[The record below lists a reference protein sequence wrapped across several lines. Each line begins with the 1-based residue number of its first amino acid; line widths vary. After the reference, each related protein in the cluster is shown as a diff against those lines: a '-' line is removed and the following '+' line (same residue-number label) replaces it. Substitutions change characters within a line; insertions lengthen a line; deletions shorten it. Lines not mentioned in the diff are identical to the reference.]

1 MYKKNIVLALSLL
14 LLSTS
19 PAKIHASATEIV
31 SVAQSVTTVNT
42 TIQKTRKVKNVLCLD
57 GGGIRG
63 WWQVK
68 VLLALQAELSKMAQ
82 KPVKLFNYV
91 DVLAG
96 TSIGAIVGSAIA
108 HDSLDLDSMLKILE
122 DEGSKIFSN
131 TLSKRLASLFGAT
144 DEIYDKTYLVKRLGE
159 IHGVTT
165 RFTDLK
171 KDLIVVSHNSTR
183 QKTEFC
189 STLEAKAGGNNKKV
203 AKAVCA
209 SASAPVYFQAE
220 QDEDTKDMLIDGG
233 LDANNPTMAAF
244 SVLAKYDGPV
254 ALTYNYISVGTG
266 RPNTKRKFDADL
278 GAVDYVPQ
286 LMDLCMDGNSQC
298 TSQIAKNIFGK
309 RSVRLNMILPEKVE
323 MDKTDA
329 KNFKML
335 SDAFDAFMKQ
345 ERTQTHIKRAAQ
357 LLYDGTKEE

>member
-1 MYKKNIVLALSLL
+1 MYKKIIVLALSIL

-19 PAKIHASATEIV
+19 PRILHASTTETAS
-31 SVAQSVTTVNT
+31 SVPSDAIAITQTT
-42 TIQKTRKVKNVLCLD
+42 KEAKVKNVLCLD

-68 VLLALQAELSKMAQ
+68 VLLSIQEELSKIVQ
-82 KPVKLFNYV
+82 KPVKLSDYV
-91 DVLAG
+91 DVVAG

-108 HDSLDLDSMLKILE
+108 HDSLDLDGMLKILE
-122 DEGSKIFSN
+122 TEGSKIFSH

-159 IHGVTT
+159 IHGETT
-165 RFTDLK
+165 RFADLK
-171 KDLIVVSHNSTR
+171 KGLIVVSHNSTR
-183 QKTEFC
+183 QKTEFF
-189 STLEAKAGGNNKKV
+189 STLEAKAGGANKKV

-244 SVLAKYDGPV
+244 GLLIKYDGPI

-266 RPNTKRKFDADL
+266 RPNTKRKFDGDL

-298 TSQIAKNIFGK
+298 TSKIAKNIFGK
-309 RSVRLNMILPEKVE
+309 KTVRLNMILPEKVH
-323 MDKTDA
+323 MDKTDE
-329 KNFKML
+329 KNFRKL
-335 SDAFDAFMKQ
+335 SAAFEQFIK
-345 ERTQTHIKRAAQ
+345 EEKTQKHIKRAAQ
-357 LLYDGTKEE
+357 LLYDGAKEE